1 MRSLSFFALLTLPF
15 LASASTISGV
25 VYSDEGVTHAT
36 STVRLVVN
44 GTTAY
49 STATDTNG
57 AYTISIVDPVAGT
70 PITAYLDNL
79 NGITGGV
86 VTRFNS
92 GNIPSLD
99 IYQNELIVRH
109 EDVGP
114 LTNADIGLCDSVNG
128 PACANPNL
136 HMNVSGGALTVV
148 NDWRLYLWAGKT
160 FQPGGTVTLEAGA
173 ISSGAGGDIKWGSS
187 TSTLSILTNNL
198 SVGGDWDNT
207 NNGIFASSPNQLT
220 NFTAT
225 STGFSLAGSMNDS
238 NTFQRLSFLGAT
250 SSAWT
255 IQSSLRVSATST
267 DALVIHSGTVTLGSS
282 PNTNLEVMGGFKV
295 ANTVGE
301 TATFQTTSPANGS
314 LNYIYEN
321 ATTTPSCANCTIS
334 VGASSG
340 AGSGTFKVGKNIVLE
355 LNGKTSDVG
364 LEVESTGY
372 TEILGSLDASD
383 TVASV
388 VSTPTSTT
396 ITVSGIPWAGQ
407 NFVGDFVRVS
417 NTSSLAFGQVYN
429 VSAMTSNSIT
439 FSAMSTSTDANPSI
453 TSGTTCATGT
463 SCGITLS
470 SSLLYTPL
478 QQYIGRYVHNV
489 TQDKYYLI
497 ANADT
502 TAQSLTIVT
511 SRPDSIATM
520 HAGDSIEV
528 VDGIRSGDTF
538 SVVSPAHITKESGTL
553 CTSVNGAGTGYVL
566 GKAGSEIIVRYTDI
580 CNLGR
585 GAANRDGIVTNANG
599 ANLGEGFTLEKSR
612 IQSMGYRA
620 IDFYYASNNVFPK
633 GVLNNFINGTP
644 NYGIQVN
651 SSVNNQF
658 SWNRVKNTANA
669 ISLDTSNNANNIV
682 SNNNFGPLNSNGVH
696 NIGAN
701 NLIVNNHLFG
711 NLNAGIRMTKKSRV
725 TTVAGNDIFG
735 NQYSGYWVESSKN
748 QTFVSNKVY
757 ANSAGATFGVA
768 DTYGDAGIV
777 SGTRI
782 IGDTIGSPASNLFE
796 NTSFDG
802 GGHTVSLFNTSL
814 VSATSTNRV
823 ARSGSITNS
832 QSSTMQKDIA
842 GPGTLTFDWRVGSEG
857 SYDFIRFYINGVLK
871 NSASGILPWTP
882 QSFSLGAGTSTLKF
896 VFSEDNSSVKSINAG
911 EVDNIKLDGTTVDD
925 FEAGTLSG
933 WALSGNA
940 NWINTPEFDNVGGVQ
955 NTGAYLLSKGSGST
969 QLWGNYTL
977 PSDNGETPQNES
989 IEKYNYANNLW
1000 EKSTTQHYYSGTG
1013 TEDTNLDLDLSSANL
1028 SAGPYVYRASATT
1041 AGACTSASTW
1051 NVIRYDSQGNEASVG
1066 AALCGQQFTD
1076 TTNGVQVKFKIDGG
1090 TPTAYV
1096 YGNTY
1101 IFTVWDASNDSAN
1114 QKTTQIMQ
1122 NGNKITVA
1130 LGTTLE
1136 SKGGGAGV
1144 DQFTNWSCQDLSG
1157 SSWNLDA
1164 TGTTTIQESKFQGL
1178 NLIAG
1183 TATMVNSLLT
1193 GIGFPVVSGTGVLNR
1208 DWYLS
1213 LHAVDKNNHAVNV
1226 PTTGSAFSLSEISA
1240 SSTIWTALGG
1250 GWGTATSSASFDTGV
1265 NGYIP
1270 QPLSD
1275 GAIRIRE
1282 YFQNA
1287 SSTTFYTYQVNST
1300 PLYTYDYFSSH
1311 GKYITSIG
1319 TTSTTTES
1327 VIGPLWYRDIIGNE
1341 GSLPSLATNPPING
1355 TILASVFNPNP
1366 APVVIIGGGNGPPV
1380 GFFGS
1385 FFSPTKDTSES
1396 KKENIPATSLST
1408 EKIAVSPLTA
1418 SSSMKTSHLFTT
1430 TLMQGS
1436 RGEEVASLQEL
1447 LGVEKTSYFGAL
1459 TQTALKAFQTKYN
1472 IVSSGTPEQ
1481 TGFGV
1486 LGPKTR
1492 AKINEIAYENPIKIE
1507 TPAIPSSSSSL
1518 SSLFSFTRNLSEG
1531 FSGEEIK
1538 ALQKFLNRDA
1548 DTRITQT
1555 GPGSLGNETPYFG
1568 ALTQTALKAFQTKYN
1583 IVSSGTPEQTGFGVL
1598 GPKTRAKINELLMLK
1613 ENN

>member
-1 MRSLSFFALLTLPF
+1 M
-15 LASASTISGV
+15 
-25 VYSDEGVTHAT
+25 
-36 STVRLVVN
+36 
-44 GTTAY
+44 
-49 STATDTNG
+49 
-57 AYTISIVDPVAGT
+57 
-70 PITAYLDNL
+70 
-79 NGITGGV
+79 
-86 VTRFNS
+86 
-92 GNIPSLD
+92 
-99 IYQNELIVRH
+99 
-109 EDVGP
+109 
-114 LTNADIGLCDSVNG
+114 
-128 PACANPNL
+128 
-136 HMNVSGGALTVV
+136 
-148 NDWRLYLWAGKT
+148 
-160 FQPGGTVTLEAGA
+160 
-173 ISSGAGGDIKWGSS
+173 
-187 TSTLSILTNNL
+187 
-198 SVGGDWDNT
+198 GGDWDNT
-207 NNGIFASSPNQLT
+207 NNGIFTSSPNQLT
-220 NFTAT
+220 TFTAT
-225 STGFSLAGSMNDS
+225 STGFSLAGSMNGS

-267 DALVIHSGTVTLGSS
+267 DALVIHSGTVTLGSN

-295 ANTVGE
+295 ANTADE
-301 TATFQTTSPANGS
+301 TATFQTTSPLNGN

-321 ATTTPSCANCTIS
+321 ATTTPSCANCIIS

-340 AGSGTFKVGKNIVLE
+340 AGSGAFKVGKNIVLE

-372 TEILGSLDASD
+372 AEITGSLDASD

-439 FSAMSTSTDANPSI
+439 FSSMSTSTDANPSI

-470 SSLLYTPL
+470 SSLLYAPL

-520 HAGDSIEV
+520 HAGDSIEI
-528 VDGIRSGDTF
+528 VDGIRSGDIF
-538 SVVSPAHITKESGTL
+538 SVVSPARITKESGTL
-553 CTSVNGAGTGYVL
+553 CTSVNGTGTGYVL
-566 GKAGSEIIVRYTDI
+566 GKAGSEILVRYADI

-585 GAANRDGIVTNANG
+585 GAINRDGIVTSANG
-599 ANLGEGFTLEKSR
+599 ANPGEGFTLEKSR

-644 NYGIQVN
+644 QYGIQVN
-651 SSVNNQF
+651 SAVNNQF
-658 SWNRVKNTANA
+658 SWNRVRNTANA
-669 ISLDTSNNANNIV
+669 ISLDTIDNRNNIV

-711 NLNAGIRMTKKSRV
+711 NVNAGIRMTKKSRV

-735 NQYSGYWVESSKN
+735 NGYSGYWVESAKN
-748 QTFVSNKVY
+748 QTFASNKVY
-757 ANSAGATFGVA
+757 ANSTGATFGVA

-940 NWINTPEFDNVGGVQ
+940 NWINAPEFDNVGGVQ
-955 NTGAYLLSKGSGST
+955 NTGAYLLSKGAGST
-969 QLWGNYTL
+969 QLWGSYTL

-1000 EKSTTQHYYSGTG
+1000 EKSTTQHYYTGTG
-1013 TEDTNLDLDLSSANL
+1013 TEDTNLDFDLSSANL

-1051 NVIRYDSQGNEASVG
+1051 NVIRYDSQGNETSVG
-1066 AALCGQQFTD
+1066 TALCGQQFTD

-1090 TPTAYV
+1090 TPTAYT

-1101 IFTVWDASNDSAN
+1101 IFTVWDASNDHGVK
-1114 QKTTQIMQ
+1114 KTTHIMQ
-1122 NGNKITVA
+1122 DATKISIPS
-1130 LGTTLE
+1130 GETLE
-1136 SKGGGAGV
+1136 SKGGSGEGQSTDWV
-1144 DQFTNWSCQDLSG
+1144 CFDPLVCSWSISAL
-1157 SSWNLDA
+1157 
-1164 TGTTTIQESKFQGL
+1164 GTTTIQESKFQNLNIVSGL
-1178 NLIAG
+1178 I
-1183 TATMVNSLLT
+1183 TMINTLLT
-1193 GIGFPVVSGTGVLNR
+1193 GTGFPVVSGTGGLNR

-1213 LHAVDKNNHAVNV
+1213 LHAVDKNNSSTNIQ
-1226 PTTGSAFSLSEISA
+1226 TTGSAFTISEINA
-1240 SSTIWTALGG
+1240 SPTLWTTLGG
-1250 GWGTATSSASFDTGV
+1250 VWNNATSSVSVDTGV
-1265 NGYIP
+1265 SGSTP
-1270 QPLSD
+1270 QPFTD
-1275 GAIRIRE
+1275 GAVRIRE
-1282 YFQNA
+1282 YFKSATSTVAYAYNVV
-1287 SSTTFYTYQVNST
+1287 SS
-1300 PLYTYDYFSSH
+1300 PLYTYDYASSH
-1311 GKYITSIG
+1311 GKYFTSN
-1319 TTSTTTES
+1319 TFASSTLDS
-1327 VIGPLWYRDIIGNE
+1327 VIGSLWYRDNPANE
-1341 GSLPSLATNPPING
+1341 GALPVITTDPPLHG
-1355 TILASVFNPNP
+1355 TILAGVYNPNP
-1366 APVVIIGGGNGPPV
+1366 TPVVTIQHIVANGPPV
-1380 GFFGS
+1380 GMITS
-1385 FFSPTKDTSES
+1385 LFFSKKSNNEGVINPPLA
-1396 KKENIPATSLST
+1396 KKEENPSLQQSVVLP
-1408 EKIAVSPLTA
+1408 KGILRY
-1418 SSSMKTSHLFTT
+1418 
-1430 TLMQGS
+1430 GS
-1436 RGEEVASLQEL
+1436 RGDEVVVLQKV
-1447 LGVEKTSYFGAL
+1447 LGIEQTGYFGVL
-1459 TQTALKAFQTKYN
+1459 TREAVRAFQTKN
-1472 IVSSGTPEQ
+1472 KIISSGSEADTGYGVFGPKTRVKLNEVFGGIAPSLQQQTSSTVQETPSFTRSFIIGSKEDGVKNLQ
-1481 TGFGV
+1481 EFLNKEHDTRVAISGIGSLGNETNYFGTMTRDALGRFQLKYKVVHSVNDVGFGV

-1492 AKINEIAYENPIKIE
+1492 AEINK
-1507 TPAIPSSSSSL
+1507 
-1518 SSLFSFTRNLSEG
+1518 R
-1531 FSGEEIK
+1531 
-1538 ALQKFLNRDA
+1538 LNNR
-1548 DTRITQT
+1548 
-1555 GPGSLGNETPYFG
+1555 
-1568 ALTQTALKAFQTKYN
+1568 
-1583 IVSSGTPEQTGFGVL
+1583 
-1598 GPKTRAKINELLMLK
+1598 
-1613 ENN
+1613 